1 MEFAIRHFVA
11 GRVRL
16 YVPALCRRR
25 PLAEASLAWLRAQG
39 GVKRARINYD
49 CSSLVVEYD
58 VTHEPL
64 LRAIVGR
71 LALMDLDDLR
81 KLVMPA
87 NGGDCKP
94 AVAAG
99 AGHRPEASPSR
110 SLRAP
115 LTLPTLSLLLAFSA
129 NPIVRAINLPLMLWN
144 GYPIALRAWRV
155 WRREGRLNV
164 DFLDTLAILAS
175 LAQGNPMAGAI
186 VTWLIKLGD
195 GIRDMT
201 AAGSRRAVREL
212 LEFQAK
218 TAWVVRD
225 GAIVSIPAPELA
237 VGDESSFTQAR

>member
-115 LTLPTLSLLLAFSA
+115 LTLPTLSLLLAFR
-129 NPIVRAINLPLMLWN
+129 PIR
-144 GYPIALRAWRV
+144 
-155 WRREGRLNV
+155 
-164 DFLDTLAILAS
+164 
-175 LAQGNPMAGAI
+175 
-186 VTWLIKLGD
+186 
-195 GIRDMT
+195 
-201 AAGSRRAVREL
+201 
-212 LEFQAK
+212 
-218 TAWVVRD
+218 
-225 GAIVSIPAPELA
+225 
-237 VGDESSFTQAR
+237 SSVPSTCR

>member
-16 YVPALCRRR
+16 YVPSLCRRR
-25 PLAEASLAWLRAQG
+25 PLAEASLAWLRAQP

-58 VTHEPL
+58 VAHEPL

-81 KLVMPA
+81 ALVMPA
-87 NGGDCKP
+87 GNQDCKP
-94 AVAAG
+94 SLVAG
-99 AGHRPEASPSR
+99 AAHRPEASPSQ

-115 LTLPTLSLLLAFSA
+115 LALPTLSLLLAFSA

-155 WRREGRLNV
+155 WRRRVWRG
-164 DFLDTLAILAS
+164 
-175 LAQGNPMAGAI
+175 
-186 VTWLIKLGD
+186 W
-195 GIRDMT
+195 
-201 AAGSRRAVREL
+201 
-212 LEFQAK
+212 K
-218 TAWVVRD
+218 T
-225 GAIVSIPAPELA
+225 S
-237 VGDESSFTQAR
+237 